1 MVKKKRN
8 PWLTCFILLLVFT
21 CLTVCC
27 LTVVGAGGYYA
38 YSTGILNQREV
49 LNAVGMGTGEISIVN
64 IADDALDTKLL
75 RMDTES
81 GSPET
86 VNNESIAPFDIS
98 GYGGIQPGIYEL
110 HITTSSGVTAG
121 GICRMMIDS
130 GDSFQFVAVPS
141 GIAVSKEGMDVQSA
155 EDLDMSTSGLCR

>member
-1 MVKKKRN
+1 M
-8 PWLTCFILLLVFT
+8 TCFIVLAVFI

-27 LTVVGAGGYYA
+27 VTVIGAGGYYA
-38 YSTGILNQREV
+38 FNAGMLNQREV

-64 IADDALDTKLL
+64 IADEALDTKLL

-86 VNNESIAPFDIS
+86 INNESIAPLDIS

-110 HITTSSGVTAG
+110 HITTASGIPAG
-121 GICRMMIDS
+121 GVCRMTIAS
-130 GDSFQFVAVPS
+130 GDSFQLVAVPS
-141 GIAVSKEGMDVQSA
+141 GIAISKEGMEAQSA
-155 EDLDMSTSGLCR
+155 DDLDMSTSGLCR